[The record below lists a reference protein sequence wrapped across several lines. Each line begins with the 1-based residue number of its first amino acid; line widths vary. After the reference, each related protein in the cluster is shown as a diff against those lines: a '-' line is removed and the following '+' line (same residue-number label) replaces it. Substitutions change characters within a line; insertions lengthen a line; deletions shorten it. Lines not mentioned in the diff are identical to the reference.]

1 MMKPLVNTILIL
13 LLFTSACYS
22 FAIDSTKTKS
32 ERVKFDPNADP
43 EKELAEAVN
52 KATTENKRI
61 LLDIGGEWCIWCHR
75 LDEFIEQDEEIKSF
89 LHSNFVVLKI
99 NYSKENKN
107 EKFLSKFPKIPGYPH
122 FFVLS
127 KKGELFHSQD
137 TGVLESDKGYSKE
150 KFMAFL
156 KEWAPKKIRN
166 RIILKRSKSK
176 ILL

>member
-1 MMKPLVNTILIL
+1 MKTLIGLVLLTILFISHGFA
-13 LLFTSACYS
+13 FTA
-22 FAIDSTKTKS
+22 DTVKTGA

-43 EKELAEAVN
+43 EKDLADAVK
-52 KATTENKRI
+52 KASNENKRI
-61 LLDIGGEWCIWCHR
+61 LLDVGGEWCIWCHR

-107 EKFLSKFPKIPGYPH
+107 EKFLSKLPKIPGYPH

-150 KFMAFL
+150 KFMNFL
-156 KEWAPKKIRN
+156 KEWAPKKN
-166 RIILKRSKSK
+166 KK
-176 ILL
+176 